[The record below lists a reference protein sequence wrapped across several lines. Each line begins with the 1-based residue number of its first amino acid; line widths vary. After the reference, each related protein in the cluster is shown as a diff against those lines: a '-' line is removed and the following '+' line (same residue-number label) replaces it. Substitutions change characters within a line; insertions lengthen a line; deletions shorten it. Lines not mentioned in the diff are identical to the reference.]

1 VDRHGFDV
9 LSFVFGA
16 ALAGVGVLLIA
27 GVGEVLVT
35 GSWIGP
41 LAAILIGILIVVAA
55 PRPAR
60 RARDTSS
67 GEEVA
72 EADA

>member
-1 VDRHGFDV
+1 MERHRFDS

-16 ALAGVGVLLIA
+16 ALAGIGLLLIA
-27 GVGEVLVT
+27 GVGEEVVT

-41 LAAILIGILIVVAA
+41 LVAILIGVILVIAA

-60 RARDTSS
+60 SEAPSD
-67 GEEVA
+67 EAA
-72 EADA
+72 ESA